1 MSDASLVGTNAR
13 STSGAGSD
21 VFNGTLVF
29 EEPSIGLHPADV
41 TTLLGVFDHLVQHG
55 ATLIVIDHDL
65 DLIANADWVL
75 DMGPGGGTR
84 GGRSLFAGSVEELLA
99 RGAEDGIEAWL
110 RGHLGRQGGESAV
123 CMPLAT

>member
-55 ATLIVIDHDL
+55 ATLIVIDHVL
-65 DLIANADWVL
+65 DVIANADWVQ
-75 DMGPGGGTR
+75 DMGSGGGTR
-84 GGRSLFAGSVEELLA
+84 GGRLLFAGSVDEVLAHGPDDGIAPWLRAHLA
-99 RGAEDGIEAWL
+99 RENAKGKLPSGA
-110 RGHLGRQGGESAV
+110 
-123 CMPLAT
+123 

>member
-75 DMGPGGGTR
+75 DIGPGGGTR
-84 GGRSLFAGSVEELLA
+84 GGQLLFAGSVADLRAHGPDTGIAPWLNA
-99 RGAEDGIEAWL
+99 HLQRGKGKAGKA
-110 RGHLGRQGGESAV
+110 
-123 CMPLAT
+123 